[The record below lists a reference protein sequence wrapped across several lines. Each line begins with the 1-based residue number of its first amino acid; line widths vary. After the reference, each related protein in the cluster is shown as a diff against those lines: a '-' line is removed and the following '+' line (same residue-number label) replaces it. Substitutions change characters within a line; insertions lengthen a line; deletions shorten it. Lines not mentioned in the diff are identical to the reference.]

1 VTWSLDTL
9 FPLLGKELSEA
20 AQRRRT
26 YVVRFI
32 YTAILFG
39 CGLLILYG
47 QGGVSVDSETRLG
60 EGRAMFTRLVALQF
74 AGIYLFLPAMTA
86 GAFAGE
92 KERDTLTL
100 LLLTTMNPWTIV
112 IQKLLSRV
120 IPMLCYVVLSFPL
133 MAVAY
138 SYGGVT
144 TASLYS
150 VMWMLVATV
159 IQVGSLSLMCSAF
172 CRTTVE
178 AFIAS
183 FALIAV
189 MSFCVS
195 GSVIA
200 ALLNGPVFSS
210 SPSMIESGV
219 VATGLT
225 TSLFFS
231 ILYLI
236 GARAFLLNR
245 AFVPPRNVMLEFFQ
259 ALDSMYQEWNAVT
272 GGVVLV
278 DDDKSFPDRNP
289 IAWRETRKKS
299 LGTFRY
305 LFRVL
310 VVIELPILVVTQQV
324 RIRAIQSES
333 IVSTLLYFVW
343 IVGAG
348 MVCIHAA
355 SVISSERSRQTW
367 DSLLTIPVSGRT
379 IILEK
384 LAGVFRLINV
394 LLVPF
399 ATIFLFHH
407 WLRDFRNDYTYLVV
421 SFLMAMILP
430 RLLAWFGFWMGMHF
444 QSQIKAVM
452 TTFGVVAVVVGL
464 PALLE
469 FIMSSIGWA
478 IPGWLDTLFMLSP
491 ASMVIELEQL
501 YQYRGQSTDAQWWFR
516 AGMFCTVLIVYGMGL
531 FFMRRYC
538 LKHADRLLGRVA
550 E

>member
-1 VTWSLDTL
+1 MTWSFDTL

-20 AQRRRT
+20 AQRKRT
-26 YVVRFI
+26 YIVRFI

-47 QGGVSVDSETRLG
+47 EGGVSVNDETRLG
-60 EGRAMFTRLVALQF
+60 EGRVMFTRLVALQF

-120 IPMLCYVVLSFPL
+120 IPMLCYVMLSFPL

-150 VMWMLVATV
+150 VMWMLIATV
-159 IQVGSLSLMCSAF
+159 IQVASVSLMCSSF

-189 MSFCVS
+189 MSFCIS

-200 ALLNGPVFSS
+200 ALLNGPALSS

-219 VATGLT
+219 LATGVT
-225 TSLFFS
+225 TSLFLSLCF
-231 ILYLI
+231 LA
-236 GARAFLLNR
+236 GARAFLLHR

-324 RIRAIQSES
+324 RIRAIQSQS

-367 DSLLTIPVSGRT
+367 DSLLTIPVSGRD

-399 ATIFLFHH
+399 ATIFFFHH
-407 WLRDFRNDYTYLVV
+407 WLRDFKDDYTYVAV
-421 SFLMAMILP
+421 SFLMAILLP
-430 RLLAWFGFWMGMHF
+430 RLLAWFGFWMGMQF
-444 QSQIKAVM
+444 QSQIRAVM
-452 TTFGVVAVVVGL
+452 ITFGVVATLVGL
-464 PALLE
+464 PALVE
-469 FIMSSIGWA
+469 FIMSSVGWP
-478 IPGWLDTLFMLSP
+478 IPNWLDTLFMLSP
-491 ASMVIELEQL
+491 ASMVIELEEL
-501 YQYRGQSTDAQWWFR
+501 YQFNGQTSDTQWWTRLAVFSVVL
-516 AGMFCTVLIVYGMGL
+516 TVYAAALI
-531 FFMRRYC
+531 FMRRYC
-538 LKHADRLLGRVA
+538 LKHADRLLGRVP